1 MTRFD
6 RMEMMMTQTGEANL
20 SCADLANGASS
31 QTSLPKAHLLATFLL
46 GIGLVAGPAV
56 AAPEPSEASRQ
67 TPWKLYVTSTEAAAM
82 KQANATKILLVD
94 VRDPVEIM
102 FTGFAPA
109 VDVVVPFMTAN
120 RGKWNDQRS
129 VYQMEKDPQFEANI
143 AKALVDRGL
152 GKDTPILIMCRSGGE
167 RGAPAARELWGKD
180 YTQVYVVTDGFEGD
194 TLKEGDRKNWRQ
206 VNGWKNSGLP
216 WSYTLDKSKF
226 PLAQP

>member
-1 MTRFD
+1 MMLPE
-6 RMEMMMTQTGEANL
+6 RMEMTMIPLRRTRIALAVVLMTGGML
-20 SCADLANGASS
+20 
-31 QTSLPKAHLLATFLL
+31 
-46 GIGLVAGPAV
+46 AGPAM
-56 AAPEPSEASRQ
+56 AAPEPSDPTRQ
-67 TPWKLYVTSTEAAAM
+67 TPWKLYVSATEAAAM
-82 KQANATKILLVD
+82 KQAQGSKVLLVD

-109 VDVVVPFMTAN
+109 VDVVVPYMTAN
-120 RGKWNDQRS
+120 RAKWNEQRA
-129 VYQMEKDPQFEANI
+129 VYQMEKDTQFEANI
-143 AKALVDRGL
+143 AKALADRGL

-194 TLKEGDRKNWRQ
+194 TVKDGEKRNWRL

-216 WSYTLDKSKF
+216 WGYKLDKSKF